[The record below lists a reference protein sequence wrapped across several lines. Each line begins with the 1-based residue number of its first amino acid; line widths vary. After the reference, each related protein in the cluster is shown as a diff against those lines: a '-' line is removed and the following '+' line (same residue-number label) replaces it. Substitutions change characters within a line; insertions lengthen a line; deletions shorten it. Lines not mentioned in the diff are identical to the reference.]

1 MYYKQS
7 SINSQDNKRV
17 LKDKRPNGK
26 TNDWRNKKLMN
37 LEYAEILE
45 TLSYLKASKVTT
57 CADILRFRLTDTGH
71 LKLYQTWFCK
81 SRLCPICSWRRSILH
96 AHQVKQIV
104 TEAIKREPKGRWL
117 FLTLTTR
124 NTDSAQE
131 LSDEISKMNI
141 ALRNL
146 FRRKKVARSLIGF
159 LRATEVTVNKENRSY
174 NQHMHV
180 LLLVKSSYFSNKECY
195 ISQSE
200 WRKLWQKAMKLDYE
214 PSVNIKAVKPKNQK
228 KGEKGLIGAVYEV
241 AKYPVK
247 ATDFL
252 NGSAEEKETAIDEL
266 EEALSRKRLIAFG
279 GLLKVIQ
286 KELNLIDAED
296 EKNDLI
302 HVGEEISGE
311 ETKREITAKWD
322 KRLKNYFIGD

>member
-117 FLTLTTR
+117 FLTLTTK
-124 NTDSAQE
+124 NTYSQQA
-131 LSDEISKMNI
+131 LSEEISKMNY
-141 ALRNL
+141 ALKKM
-146 FRRKKVARSLIGF
+146 FARKRVANSLIGF
-159 LRATEVTVNKENRSY
+159 LRATEITVNKENRSY

-180 LLLVKSSYFSNKECY
+180 LLFVKASYFSNKKDCY
-195 ISQSE
+195 ISQKE

-214 PSVNIKAVKPKNQK
+214 PSVNIKAIKPKRTE

-247 ATDFL
+247 STDFL
-252 NGSAEEKETAIDEL
+252 NGDDDEKMITVDEL
-266 EEALSRKRLIAFG
+266 EKALSHKRLVAFG
-279 GLLKVIQ
+279 GLLKKIQ
-286 KELNLIDAED
+286 KELNMVDVES
-296 EKNDLI
+296 EKVDLI
-302 HVGEEISGE
+302 HIEENNE
-311 ETKREITAKWD
+311 NETEKEVIAVWD
-322 KRLKNYFIGD
+322 NERKNYFMD